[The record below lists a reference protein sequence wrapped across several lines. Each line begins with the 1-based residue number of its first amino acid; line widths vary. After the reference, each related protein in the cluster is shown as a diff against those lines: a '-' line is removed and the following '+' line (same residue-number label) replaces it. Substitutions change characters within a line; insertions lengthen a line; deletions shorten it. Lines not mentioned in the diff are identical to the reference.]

1 MIRKATKRLG
11 RPPLVENRR
20 ETILVSAAK
29 LFGQV
34 GYDKCSM
41 RDISDATNVSK
52 GTLYHYFKTKQEIY
66 DAIFLNTLR
75 RMVDFVS
82 GAVDSED
89 GARRKLEK
97 FFRAHAEYFD
107 AHYWEFNATMLGL
120 AGVSSSEMRHEAIV
134 QRDRYEDIVRQ
145 VIRAGIESGEFKPG
159 DPGAAARAALSLLNW
174 MPRWYRPDGP
184 KRAALIALEF
194 CELLLE
200 GLASPKSARK

>member
-20 ETILVSAAK
+20 EFILVSAAK

-82 GAVDSED
+82 GAVNSED

-120 AGVSSSEMRHEAIV
+120 AGVSSRNASR
-134 QRDRYEDIVRQ
+134 
-145 VIRAGIESGEFKPG
+145 GN
-159 DPGAAARAALSLLNW
+159 RAAGSLRRYRAAGH
-174 MPRWYRPDGP
+174 PRGHRERRVQAGRSGCRGARRAFAAQLDAALVPPDGP
-184 KRAALIALEF
+184 N
-194 CELLLE
+194 
-200 GLASPKSARK
+200 ARR